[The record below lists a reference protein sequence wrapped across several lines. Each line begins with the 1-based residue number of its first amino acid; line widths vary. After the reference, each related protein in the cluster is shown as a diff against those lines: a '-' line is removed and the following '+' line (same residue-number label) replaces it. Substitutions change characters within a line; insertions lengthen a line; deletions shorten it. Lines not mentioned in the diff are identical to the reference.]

1 LEIDYLVARPCKF
14 NGKGAIFVCASI
26 MVPARLALLVVV
38 AVSAGCNPSGKV
50 PGGPEQS
57 YPVLIQDSLERRERA
72 DKDWD
77 RMLDA
82 YDLPHTQADLYP
94 ITYAPKSLPA
104 TKGGIKILAAK
115 APKETQESALRE
127 AAKSFIIRWK
137 ELTDADPSGMS
148 LTESS
153 QAGDVTHF
161 TYQQMSY
168 PFPIA
173 GSFGRMTLTLGS
185 DGTLRE
191 LDDRFI
197 PVVDVPNHPSIDR
210 DTAIASV
217 VGRTLTASEGT
228 RPESQMGSQV
238 KIGDKAEVTASRLV
252 VLPIEKKDG
261 LELHLA
267 WQLTSSKATG
277 WFVYVDAVVGGLLLT
292 SKNS

>member
-1 LEIDYLVARPCKF
+1 
-14 NGKGAIFVCASI
+14 
-26 MVPARLALLVVV
+26 MVPTRLALLIVV
-38 AVSAGCNPSGKV
+38 AAFAGCDMSGKV
-50 PGGPEQS
+50 PGSPEQS
-57 YPVLIQDSLERRERA
+57 YPVVIQDSPERRERA

-82 YDLPHTQADLYP
+82 YDLPHTQPDLYP

-104 TKGGIKILAAK
+104 AKGGIKIMAAK

-127 AAKSFIIRWK
+127 AAKSFIIKWK
-137 ELTDADPSGMS
+137 DLTDADPSGMS
-148 LTESS
+148 LIESS
-153 QAGDVTHF
+153 QTGDTNRF

-173 GSFGRMTLTLGS
+173 GKYGRMTLTLGC

-197 PVVDVPNHPSIDR
+197 PVVDLPNHATIDR
-210 DTAIASV
+210 NTAIGSV

-228 RPESQMGSQV
+228 GPGNQI
-238 KIGDKAEVTASRLV
+238 KIADKADVSTARLV
-252 VLPIEKKDG
+252 VLPMEKKDG

-267 WQLTSSKATG
+267 WQLTSSKADG
-277 WFVYVDAVVGGLLLT
+277 WSIYVDAVVGGVLLT
-292 SKNS
+292 TKSS

>member
-1 LEIDYLVARPCKF
+1 
-14 NGKGAIFVCASI
+14 

-38 AVSAGCNPSGKV
+38 AASAGCNMSGKV
-50 PGGPEQS
+50 PGTPEQS
-57 YPVLIQDSLERRERA
+57 YPVLIQDSPERRERA

-82 YDLPHTQADLYP
+82 YDLPHSQPDLYP

-104 TKGGIKILAAK
+104 AKGGIKIMAAK

-153 QAGDVTHF
+153 QTGDLNHF

-173 GSFGRMTLTLGS
+173 GKFGRMTLTLGS

-197 PVVDVPNHPSIDR
+197 PVVDLPNHPSIDR
-210 DTAIASV
+210 DTAIGSV

-228 RPESQMGSQV
+228 GQENQIGNQI
-238 KIGDKAEVTASRLV
+238 KISDKAEVSAARLV
-252 VLPIEKKDG
+252 VLPVEKKDG

-267 WQLTSSKATG
+267 WQLTSSKAAG
-277 WFVYVDAVVGGLLLT
+277 WLVYVDAVVGGVLLT
-292 SKNS
+292 SKGS

>member
-1 LEIDYLVARPCKF
+1 
-14 NGKGAIFVCASI
+14 
-26 MVPARLALLVVV
+26 MV
-38 AVSAGCNPSGKV
+38 
-50 PGGPEQS
+50 
-57 YPVLIQDSLERRERA
+57 IQDSPERRERA

-82 YDLPHTQADLYP
+82 YDLPHTQPDLYP

-104 TKGGIKILAAK
+104 VKGGIKIMTAK
-115 APKETQESALRE
+115 APRETEESALRE
-127 AAKSFIIRWK
+127 AAKTFIIRWK

-148 LTESS
+148 LTESTQS
-153 QAGDVTHF
+153 GDLSHF

-173 GSFGRMTLTLGS
+173 GKFGQMTLALAS

-210 DTAIASV
+210 DTAIGSV
-217 VGRTLTASEGT
+217 VGRTLTETGA
-228 RPESQMGSQV
+228 QAQANQF
-238 KIGDKAEVTASRLV
+238 KIGDKSEISTARLV
-252 VLPIEKKDG
+252 VLPMEKKDG

-267 WQLTSSKATG
+267 WQLMSSKAAG
-277 WFVYVDAVVGGLLLT
+277 WFVYVDAVIGGVLLT
-292 SKNS
+292 SKSS